1 VVLPV
6 SGINPVVI
14 AALGGDDFSDCVPR
28 AQQKK
33 HYTFKFL
40 N

>member
-6 SGINPVVI
+6 SGINPVVN
-14 AALGGDDFSDCVPR
+14 AAPGGDDFSDYVPG

-33 HYTFKFL
+33 YYTFKFL